1 MTEHYIDALG
11 DFCPIP
17 SLKVQAAMKQMN
29 PGDRIILIT
38 DHSCTVNTIRD
49 DMRRKKFKVIVEEV
63 DNGIWQIT
71 IMESSVNKS
80 R

>member
-17 SLKVQAAMKQMN
+17 SLKVQSVMKQMN
-29 PGDRIILIT
+29 PGDRIVLIT
-38 DHSCTVNTIRD
+38 DHSCTANTIRD
-49 DMRRKKFKVIVEEV
+49 EMRRKKFKVIVEEI